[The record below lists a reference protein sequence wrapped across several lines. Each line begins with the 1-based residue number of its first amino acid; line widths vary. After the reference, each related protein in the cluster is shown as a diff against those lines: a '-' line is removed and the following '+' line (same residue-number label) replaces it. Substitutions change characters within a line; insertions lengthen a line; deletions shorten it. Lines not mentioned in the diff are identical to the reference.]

1 MKNIK
6 KLLFCIIIISLLVI
20 PKSQMKNVNAA
31 GTAGWTGYF
40 GQSED
45 PELYDFAKGSLEN
58 VTASGFTAK
67 IESPGWIGCW
77 GGQAYKNININKDY
91 TYNISFD
98 IQSSKVLKFVYVKI
112 ADGENVADSFW
123 VKCPA
128 WNETVKINRF
138 FTAKNNARVITFGL
152 GGDAGDRA
160 GWDPDG
166 EYRYEVFDSQNFG
179 IKHQQL
185 AEYDCFGDFSSLTDI
200 TVSNFKIQQAPRPI
214 AKDDVKATAFGNQV
228 ALEWKDQAKG
238 QKYNVYLDGQKIAS
252 SLSGKSYIINN
263 VPYGLHKVS
272 VSTVVNGKESSRTT
286 VIVTVNG
293 KGKIINTKAI
303 KLKKI
308 KAKKRALVIKWKRRK
323 DVTGYQI
330 QYSLKKNF
338 KKKAKKIKIVKATTS
353 KKTIKGLKSKKKYYV
368 RIRSFINS
376 YGKSY
381 YSKWSKKKAKKTK

>member
-31 GTAGWTGYF
+31 DGEHWTSYF
-40 GQSED
+40 SADED
-45 PELYDFAKGSLEN
+45 WWEG
-58 VTASGFTAK
+58 ASGSMTVNTPTSFTAAM
-67 IESPGWIGCW
+67 SVVGWGGCW
-77 GGQAYKNININKDY
+77 GGLVYKSVNIKKDY

-123 VKCPA
+123 VKCPG
-128 WNETVKINRF
+128 WNQTVRVDRY
-138 FTAKNNARVITFGL
+138 FTAKSDANRITFGI
-152 GGDAGDRA
+152 GGEPGDRA
-160 GWDPDG
+160 GMDADG

-200 TVSNFKIQQAPRPI
+200 TVSNFKLQQAPKPI
-214 AKDDVKATAFGNQV
+214 PKDDVKATAFGNQV
-228 ALEWKDQAKG
+228 ALEWKDQVKG

-272 VSTVVNGKESSRTT
+272 VSTVSNGKESSRTT
-286 VIVTVNG
+286 IIVKVNG
-293 KGKIINTKAI
+293 KGKIINTKTI
-303 KLKKI
+303 KLKKL